1 MRLVTRGDLD
11 GLACAALI
19 SLHEEVDELLLT
31 HPQELAD
38 GNVEIRESDII
49 ANLPYRAGCALWFDH
64 HLHTTAA
71 PPTHEFEGSY
81 GRAPSAARLVYEYYG
96 GSDSMPDFEELVR
109 ETDRLDSA
117 DLTLDDVLDP
127 QGYVKLGFTLDT
139 RSGLGPLD
147 DYFRELLRRLVERRS
162 IDEILAHPDVESR
175 TSMLESEDV
184 DLHAALQEHSEVH
197 GNVLLTDFR
206 PLERVPAGNRFL
218 VFALFPAINVAVRV
232 QWNSDHSVPM
242 LTLGHSV
249 INRTCRSDVGEI
261 AARYGGGGHVG
272 AGSVRLMDEP
282 DQQIGMI
289 VAELRANG

>member
-31 HPQELAD
+31 HAQDLAD
-38 GNVEIRESDII
+38 GNVEIHASDII
-49 ANLPYRAGCALWFDH
+49 ANLPYKEGCALWFDH

-71 PPTHEFEGSY
+71 PPTHDFEGSY
-81 GRAPSAARLVYEYYG
+81 GQAPSAARLVYEYYG
-96 GSDSMPDFEELVR
+96 GSSSMPDFEELV
-109 ETDRLDSA
+109 EQTDRLDSA
-117 DLTLDDVLDP
+117 NLSLDDILDP
-127 QGYVKLGFTLDT
+127 QGYIKLGFTLDD

-147 DYFRELLRRLVERRS
+147 EYFRTLLRLLVERTS
-162 IDEILAHPDVESR
+162 IDEILAHPDVEQR
-175 TSMLESEDV
+175 TDALESGDV
-184 DLHAALQEHSEVH
+184 ELYSALQEHSQQH

-206 PLERVPAGNRFL
+206 PLERVPVGNRFL
-218 VFALFPAINVAVRV
+218 VFALFPAVNVAVRV
-232 QWNSDHSVPM
+232 QGDGERRAPM
-242 LTLGHSV
+242 LTIGHSV
-249 INRTCRSDVGEI
+249 INRSCRSDVGEI

-289 VAELRANG
+289 VAELQAKG